1 MLNSPLVN
9 YKSILIND
17 KQISIGSEVKA
28 SYSSPFNKIN
38 VVFTPTNCSLSYY
51 EVRVTRWEEEYDIGL
66 GNRAY
71 WNTNIELNK
80 DHSFYIE
87 ITPDTFVLKE
97 GETSATFRVSLY
109 AKSSIDGSW
118 DVSYF
123 VFTLD
128 GYQIYLQNGE
138 ALGVLTTREAPKN

>member
-51 EVRVTRWEEEYDIGL
+51 EVRVTR
-66 GNRAY
+66 
-71 WNTNIELNK
+71 
-80 DHSFYIE
+80 
-87 ITPDTFVLKE
+87 
-97 GETSATFRVSLY
+97 
-109 AKSSIDGSW
+109 
-118 DVSYF
+118 
-123 VFTLD
+123 
-128 GYQIYLQNGE
+128 
-138 ALGVLTTREAPKN
+138 